1 MIQAVSVTG
10 GPTLY
15 YLGISTATADSG
27 GDAASIRFEVDG
39 TDIFTIDDGGI
50 TFTNASAWDIGVA
63 ATTSSTAGRA

>member
-50 TFTNASAWDIGVA
+50 TFTNARAWDIGVA